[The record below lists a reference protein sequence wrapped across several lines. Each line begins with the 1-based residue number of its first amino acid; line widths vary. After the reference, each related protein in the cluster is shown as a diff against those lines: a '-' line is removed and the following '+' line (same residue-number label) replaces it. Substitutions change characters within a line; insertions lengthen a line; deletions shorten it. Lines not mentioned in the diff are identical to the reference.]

1 MRKNGFFAM
10 MTRMRNITRWGLM
23 RNNITE
29 NLTEHSYDTAV
40 TAHALAVIGKEK
52 FGKDIDPGQ
61 IAAVALF
68 HDASEIITG
77 DLPTPIKYY
86 NPDIKEA
93 YKQVERIAGN
103 RLLDMLPDY
112 MQSYYQE
119 IFTVSQEDAYL
130 WKLVKAADKLSAYI
144 KCIEEATT
152 GNSEFLSAQQS
163 TRISLEKMELK
174 EVTIFME
181 EFLSSF
187 GMTLDEL
194 TATAAARKNT
204 ME

>member
-77 DLPTPIKYY
+77 DLPTPVKYN
-86 NPDIKEA
+86 NPAIRSA
-93 YKQVERIAGN
+93 YKSIAQAAADS
-103 RLLDMLPDY
+103 LLQMLPGELRP
-112 MQSYYQE
+112 SYKILFDFETDNPELYR
-119 IFTVSQEDAYL
+119 Y
-130 WKLVKAADKLSAYI
+130 VKAADKISAYI
-144 KCIEEATT
+144 KCVEELRG
-152 GNSEFLSAQQS
+152 GNDEFRRAAIQTREAIAKMAMPEADYYMEQFAPAFSLS
-163 TRISLEKMELK
+163 
-174 EVTIFME
+174 
-181 EFLSSF
+181 
-187 GMTLDEL
+187 LDEL
-194 TATAAARKNT
+194 QEEDNQ
-204 ME
+204 

>member
-77 DLPTPIKYY
+77 DLPTPVKYN
-86 NPDIKEA
+86 NPAIQTA
-93 YKQVERIAGN
+93 YKSIEQAAADS
-103 RLLDMLPDY
+103 LLQMLPGELRP
-112 MQSYYQE
+112 SYKVLFDFETDDPQLYR
-119 IFTVSQEDAYL
+119 Y
-130 WKLVKAADKLSAYI
+130 VKAADKISAYI
-144 KCIEEATT
+144 KCVEELRG
-152 GNSEFLSAQQS
+152 GNDEFRRAAIQTREAIAKMAMPEADYYMEQFAPAFSLS
-163 TRISLEKMELK
+163 
-174 EVTIFME
+174 
-181 EFLSSF
+181 
-187 GMTLDEL
+187 LDEL
-194 TATAAARKNT
+194 QEEDNQ
-204 ME
+204 

>member
-52 FGKDIDPGQ
+52 FGRDIDPGQ

-77 DLPTPIKYY
+77 DLPTPVKYN
-86 NPDIKEA
+86 NPAIQKA
-93 YKQVERIAGN
+93 YKSIEQAAGDS
-103 RLLDMLPDY
+103 LLKMLPEELRP
-112 MQSYYQE
+112 SYKVLFDFETDDPRMYR
-119 IFTVSQEDAYL
+119 Y
-130 WKLVKAADKLSAYI
+130 VKAADKISAYI
-144 KCIEEATT
+144 KCVEELRG
-152 GNSEFLSAQQS
+152 GNDEFRRAAIQTREAIAAMAMPEADYYMEQFAPAFSLS
-163 TRISLEKMELK
+163 
-174 EVTIFME
+174 
-181 EFLSSF
+181 
-187 GMTLDEL
+187 LDEL
-194 TATAAARKNT
+194 QEEDK
-204 ME
+204 

>member
-77 DLPTPIKYY
+77 DLPTPVKYN
-86 NPDIKEA
+86 NPAIQTA
-93 YKQVERIAGN
+93 YKSIEQAAADS
-103 RLLDMLPDY
+103 LLQMLPGELRP
-112 MQSYYQE
+112 SYKVLFDFETDDPELYR
-119 IFTVSQEDAYL
+119 Y
-130 WKLVKAADKLSAYI
+130 VKAADKISAYI
-144 KCIEEATT
+144 KCVEELRG
-152 GNSEFLSAQQS
+152 GNDEFRRAAVQTREAIAKMAMPEADYYMEQFAPAFSLS
-163 TRISLEKMELK
+163 
-174 EVTIFME
+174 
-181 EFLSSF
+181 
-187 GMTLDEL
+187 LDEL
-194 TATAAARKNT
+194 QEEDNQ
-204 ME
+204 

>member
-77 DLPTPIKYY
+77 DLPTPVKYN
-86 NPDIKEA
+86 NPAIRTA
-93 YKQVERIAGN
+93 YKSIEQAAADS
-103 RLLDMLPDY
+103 LLQMLPGELRP
-112 MQSYYQE
+112 SYKVLFDFETDDPELYR
-119 IFTVSQEDAYL
+119 Y
-130 WKLVKAADKLSAYI
+130 VKAADKISAYI
-144 KCIEEATT
+144 KCVEELRG
-152 GNSEFLSAQQS
+152 GNDEFRRAAVQ
-163 TRISLEKMELK
+163 TREAIEKMAMPEADYY
-174 EVTIFME
+174 ME
-181 EFLSSF
+181 QFAPAFSLS
-187 GMTLDEL
+187 LDEL
-194 TATAAARKNT
+194 QEEDNQ
-204 ME
+204 

>member
-77 DLPTPIKYY
+77 DLPTPVKYN
-86 NPDIKEA
+86 NPAIQTA
-93 YKQVERIAGN
+93 YKSIEQAAADS
-103 RLLDMLPDY
+103 LLQMLPGELRP
-112 MQSYYQE
+112 SYKVLFDFETDDPELYR
-119 IFTVSQEDAYL
+119 Y
-130 WKLVKAADKLSAYI
+130 VKAADKISAYI
-144 KCIEEATT
+144 KCVEELRG
-152 GNSEFLSAQQS
+152 GNDEFRRAAIQTREAIAKMAMPEADYYMEQFAPAFSLSP
-163 TRISLEKMELK
+163 
-174 EVTIFME
+174 
-181 EFLSSF
+181 
-187 GMTLDEL
+187 DEL
-194 TATAAARKNT
+194 QEEDNQ
-204 ME
+204 

>member
-77 DLPTPIKYY
+77 DLPTPVKYN
-86 NPDIKEA
+86 NPAIQTA
-93 YKQVERIAGN
+93 YKSIEQAAADS
-103 RLLDMLPDY
+103 LLQMLPGELRP
-112 MQSYYQE
+112 SYKVLFDFETDDPELYR
-119 IFTVSQEDAYL
+119 Y
-130 WKLVKAADKLSAYI
+130 VKAADKISAYI
-144 KCIEEATT
+144 KCVEELRG
-152 GNSEFLSAQQS
+152 GNDEFRRAAVQTREAIAKMAMPEADYYMEQFAPAFSLS
-163 TRISLEKMELK
+163 
-174 EVTIFME
+174 
-181 EFLSSF
+181 
-187 GMTLDEL
+187 LDEL
-194 TATAAARKNT
+194 Q
-204 ME
+204 EEEQ

>member
-77 DLPTPIKYY
+77 DLPTPVKYN
-86 NPDIKEA
+86 NPAIRSA
-93 YKQVERIAGN
+93 YKSIEQAAADS
-103 RLLDMLPDY
+103 LLQMLPGELRP
-112 MQSYYQE
+112 SYKILFDFETDDPELYR
-119 IFTVSQEDAYL
+119 Y
-130 WKLVKAADKLSAYI
+130 VKAADKISAYI
-144 KCIEEATT
+144 KCVEELRG
-152 GNSEFLSAQQS
+152 GNDEFRRAAIQTREAIAKMAMPEADYYMEQFAPAFSLSLDDLQ
-163 TRISLEKMELK
+163 
-174 EVTIFME
+174 E
-181 EFLSSF
+181 E
-187 GMTLDEL
+187 D
-194 TATAAARKNT
+194 NQ
-204 ME
+204 

>member
-77 DLPTPIKYY
+77 DLPTPVKYN
-86 NPDIKEA
+86 NPAIRSA
-93 YKQVERIAGN
+93 YKSIEQAAADS
-103 RLLDMLPDY
+103 LLQMLPGELRP
-112 MQSYYQE
+112 SYKVLFDFETDDPELYR
-119 IFTVSQEDAYL
+119 Y
-130 WKLVKAADKLSAYI
+130 VKAADKISAYI
-144 KCIEEATT
+144 KSVEELRG
-152 GNSEFLSAQQS
+152 GNDEFRRAALQTRDAIAKMAMPEADYYMEQFAPAFSLS
-163 TRISLEKMELK
+163 
-174 EVTIFME
+174 
-181 EFLSSF
+181 
-187 GMTLDEL
+187 LDEL
-194 TATAAARKNT
+194 QEEDNQ
-204 ME
+204 

>member
-77 DLPTPIKYY
+77 DLPTPVKYN
-86 NPDIKEA
+86 NPAIQTA
-93 YKQVERIAGN
+93 YKSIEQAAADS
-103 RLLDMLPDY
+103 LLQMLPGELRP
-112 MQSYYQE
+112 SYKVLFDFETDDPELYR
-119 IFTVSQEDAYL
+119 Y
-130 WKLVKAADKLSAYI
+130 VKAADKISAYI
-144 KCIEEATT
+144 KCVEELRG
-152 GNSEFLSAQQS
+152 GNDEFRRAAIQTREAIAKMAMPEADYYMEQFAPAFSLS
-163 TRISLEKMELK
+163 
-174 EVTIFME
+174 
-181 EFLSSF
+181 
-187 GMTLDEL
+187 LDEL
-194 TATAAARKNT
+194 QEEDNQ
-204 ME
+204 

>member
-77 DLPTPIKYY
+77 DLPTPVKYN
-86 NPDIKEA
+86 NPAIRSA
-93 YKQVERIAGN
+93 YKSIEQAAADS
-103 RLLDMLPDY
+103 LLQMLPGELRP
-112 MQSYYQE
+112 SYKVLFDFETDDPELYR
-119 IFTVSQEDAYL
+119 Y
-130 WKLVKAADKLSAYI
+130 VKAADKISAYI
-144 KCIEEATT
+144 KCVEELRG
-152 GNSEFLSAQQS
+152 GNDEFRRAAIQTREAIAKMAMPEANYYMEQFAPAFSLS
-163 TRISLEKMELK
+163 
-174 EVTIFME
+174 
-181 EFLSSF
+181 
-187 GMTLDEL
+187 LDEL
-194 TATAAARKNT
+194 QEEEK
-204 ME
+204 

>member
-77 DLPTPIKYY
+77 DLPTPVKYN
-86 NPDIKEA
+86 NPAIQTA
-93 YKQVERIAGN
+93 YKSIEQAAADS
-103 RLLDMLPDY
+103 LLQMLPGELRP
-112 MQSYYQE
+112 SYKVLFDFETDDPELYR
-119 IFTVSQEDAYL
+119 Y
-130 WKLVKAADKLSAYI
+130 VKAADKISAYI
-144 KCIEEATT
+144 KCVEELRG
-152 GNSEFLSAQQS
+152 GNDEFRRAAVQTREAIAKMAMPEADYYMEQFAPAFSLS
-163 TRISLEKMELK
+163 
-174 EVTIFME
+174 
-181 EFLSSF
+181 
-187 GMTLDEL
+187 LDEL
-194 TATAAARKNT
+194 QEEEK
-204 ME
+204 

>member
-61 IAAVALF
+61 ITAVALF

-77 DLPTPIKYY
+77 DLPTPVKYN
-86 NPDIKEA
+86 NPAIRSA
-93 YKQVERIAGN
+93 YKSIEQAAADS
-103 RLLDMLPDY
+103 LLQMLPGELRP
-112 MQSYYQE
+112 SYKVLFDFETDDPELYR
-119 IFTVSQEDAYL
+119 Y
-130 WKLVKAADKLSAYI
+130 VKAADKISAYI
-144 KCIEEATT
+144 KCVEELRG
-152 GNSEFLSAQQS
+152 GNDEFRRAALQTREAIAKMAMPEADYYMEQFAPAFSLS
-163 TRISLEKMELK
+163 
-174 EVTIFME
+174 
-181 EFLSSF
+181 
-187 GMTLDEL
+187 LDEL
-194 TATAAARKNT
+194 QEEDNQ
-204 ME
+204 

>member
-77 DLPTPIKYY
+77 DLPTPVKYN
-86 NPDIKEA
+86 NPAIRSA
-93 YKQVERIAGN
+93 YKSIEQAAADS
-103 RLLDMLPDY
+103 LLQMLPGELRP
-112 MQSYYQE
+112 SYKILFDFETDNPELYR
-119 IFTVSQEDAYL
+119 Y
-130 WKLVKAADKLSAYI
+130 VKAADKISAYI
-144 KCIEEATT
+144 KCVEELRG
-152 GNSEFLSAQQS
+152 GNDEFRRAAIQTREAIQRMNLPEADYYMEQFAPAFTLS
-163 TRISLEKMELK
+163 
-174 EVTIFME
+174 
-181 EFLSSF
+181 
-187 GMTLDEL
+187 LDEL
-194 TATAAARKNT
+194 QEEETT
-204 ME
+204 

>member
-77 DLPTPIKYY
+77 DLPTPVKYN
-86 NPDIKEA
+86 NPAIQTA
-93 YKQVERIAGN
+93 YK
-103 RLLDMLPDY
+103 
-112 MQSYYQE
+112 S
-119 IFTVSQEDAYL
+119 
-130 WKLVKAADKLSAYI
+130 
-144 KCIEEATT
+144 IE
-152 GNSEFLSAQQS
+152 
-163 TRISLEKMELK
+163 
-174 EVTIFME
+174 
-181 EFLSSF
+181 
-187 GMTLDEL
+187 
-194 TATAAARKNT
+194 
-204 ME
+204 

>member
-77 DLPTPIKYY
+77 DLPTPVKYN
-86 NPDIKEA
+86 NPAIQTA
-93 YKQVERIAGN
+93 YKSIEQAAADS
-103 RLLDMLPDY
+103 LLQMLPGELRP
-112 MQSYYQE
+112 SYKVLFDFETDDPELYR
-119 IFTVSQEDAYL
+119 Y
-130 WKLVKAADKLSAYI
+130 VKAADKISAYI
-144 KCIEEATT
+144 KCVEELRG
-152 GNSEFLSAQQS
+152 GNDEFRRAAIQTQEAIAKMAMPEADYYMEQFAPAFSLS
-163 TRISLEKMELK
+163 
-174 EVTIFME
+174 
-181 EFLSSF
+181 
-187 GMTLDEL
+187 LDEL
-194 TATAAARKNT
+194 QEEDNQ
-204 ME
+204 

>member
-77 DLPTPIKYY
+77 DLPTPVKYN
-86 NPDIKEA
+86 NPAIRSA
-93 YKQVERIAGN
+93 YKSIEQAAADS
-103 RLLDMLPDY
+103 LLQMLPGELRP
-112 MQSYYQE
+112 SYKILFDFETDDPELYR
-119 IFTVSQEDAYL
+119 Y
-130 WKLVKAADKLSAYI
+130 VKAADKISAYI
-144 KCIEEATT
+144 KCVEELRG
-152 GNSEFLSAQQS
+152 GNDEFRRAAIQTREAIAKMAMPEADYYMEQFAPAFSLS
-163 TRISLEKMELK
+163 
-174 EVTIFME
+174 
-181 EFLSSF
+181 
-187 GMTLDEL
+187 LDEL
-194 TATAAARKNT
+194 QEEDNQ
-204 ME
+204 

>member
-77 DLPTPIKYY
+77 DLPTPVKYN
-86 NPDIKEA
+86 NPAIQTA
-93 YKQVERIAGN
+93 YKSIEQAAADS
-103 RLLDMLPDY
+103 LLQMLPGELRP
-112 MQSYYQE
+112 SYKVLFDFETDDPQLYR
-119 IFTVSQEDAYL
+119 Y
-130 WKLVKAADKLSAYI
+130 VKAADKISAYI
-144 KCIEEATT
+144 KCVEELRG
-152 GNSEFLSAQQS
+152 GNDEFRRAAVQTREAIAKMAMPEADYYLEQFAPAFSLS
-163 TRISLEKMELK
+163 
-174 EVTIFME
+174 
-181 EFLSSF
+181 
-187 GMTLDEL
+187 LDEL
-194 TATAAARKNT
+194 Q
-204 ME
+204 EEEL

>member
-77 DLPTPIKYY
+77 DLPTPVKYN
-86 NPDIKEA
+86 NPAIQSA
-93 YKQVERIAGN
+93 YKSIEQAAADS
-103 RLLDMLPDY
+103 LLQMLPGELRP
-112 MQSYYQE
+112 SYKILFDFETDDPELYR
-119 IFTVSQEDAYL
+119 Y
-130 WKLVKAADKLSAYI
+130 VKAADKISAYI
-144 KCIEEATT
+144 KCVEELRG
-152 GNSEFLSAQQS
+152 GNDEFRRAAIQTREAIAKMAMPEADYYMEQFAPAFSLS
-163 TRISLEKMELK
+163 
-174 EVTIFME
+174 
-181 EFLSSF
+181 
-187 GMTLDEL
+187 LDEL
-194 TATAAARKNT
+194 QEEDNQ
-204 ME
+204 